1 MSWSRRGILAALA
14 SAPLAGCGFHPLYGG
29 HTAGEYDP
37 RLAAIKVAPVASESI
52 GSDSTEHAGQ
62 GREGQLLEL
71 ALREKL
77 NPRGVT
83 LATRYTLNVTLTIS
97 RSDLG
102 IQRNATS
109 TRSEINAQARYVLTG
124 GGINVTGNSRT
135 VSAFNLQND
144 AWAATVA
151 QDDARERAIEDLAA
165 AIYMQLSLWS
175 QRQTATR

>member
-14 SAPLAGCGFHPLYGG
+14 AAPLAGCGFHPLYGG

-37 RLAAIKVAPVASESI
+37 RLAAIKVTPI
-52 GSDSTEHAGQ
+52 PD
-62 GREGQLLEL
+62 REGQLLEL

-83 LATRYTLNVTLTIS
+83 LPTRYTLTVYLALV

-102 IQRNATS
+102 IQRNTTS
-109 TRSEINAQARYVLTG
+109 TRSEINASASYTLSG
-124 GGINVTGNSRT
+124 GGISVAGSSRT

-151 QDDARERAIEDLAA
+151 EKDARERAIEDLAD

-175 QRQTATR
+175 QRQTVAR

>member
-14 SAPLAGCGFHPLYGG
+14 AAPLAGCGFRPLYGG

-37 RLAAIKVAPVASESI
+37 MLAAIKVAPVVSEPI
-52 GSDSTEHAGQ
+52 GSDSTGLAGQ
-62 GREGQLLEL
+62 GREDQLLEL

-83 LATRYTLNVTLTIS
+83 LPTRYTLNVTLIMS

-109 TRSEINAQARYVLTG
+109 TRSEINAEASYVLKG
-124 GGINVTGNSRT
+124 DGINIAGKSRT
-135 VSAFNLQND
+135 VGAFNLQDD

-151 QDDARERAIEDLAA
+151 ENDARARAIEDLAD
-165 AIYMQLSLWS
+165 AIYLQLSLWS
-175 QRQTATR
+175 QRQTAAR

>member
-1 MSWSRRGILAALA
+1 MSWSRRSILAALA
-14 SAPLAGCGFHPLYGG
+14 AAPLASCGFHPLYGG

-37 RLAAIKVAPVASESI
+37 RLAAIKVEPI
-52 GSDSTEHAGQ
+52 PD
-62 GREGQLLEL
+62 REGQLLEL

-83 LATRYTLNVTLTIS
+83 LPTRYALSVNLMLT
-97 RSDLG
+97 RADLG

-109 TRSEINAQARYVLTG
+109 TRSEINASASYTLSG
-124 GGINVTGNSRT
+124 SGISVAGSSRT

-151 QDDARERAIEDLAA
+151 EKDARERAIEDLAD

-175 QRQTATR
+175 RRQTAAR

>member
-14 SAPLAGCGFHPLYGG
+14 AAPLAGCGFHPLYGG
-29 HTAGEYDP
+29 HAAGEYDP
-37 RLAAIKVAPVASESI
+37 RLAAVKVAPI
-52 GSDSTEHAGQ
+52 PD
-62 GREGQLLEL
+62 REGQLLEL

-77 NPRGVT
+77 NPRGMM
-83 LATRYTLNVTLTIS
+83 LPTRYTLTVNLALV

-109 TRSEINAQARYVLTG
+109 TRSEINATASYSLSGDGTSIAG
-124 GGINVTGNSRT
+124 SSRT
-135 VSAFNLQND
+135 VSAFNLQDD

-151 QDDARERAIEDLAA
+151 ENDARERAIEDLAD

-175 QRQTATR
+175 QRQTAAR

>member
-1 MSWSRRGILAALA
+1 MSWSRRGILTALA
-14 SAPLAGCGFHPLYGG
+14 AAPLAGCGFHPLYGG

-37 RLAAIKVAPVASESI
+37 RLAAIKVAPVVSEPI
-52 GSDSTEHAGQ
+52 GAGSMEHAGE
-62 GREGQLLEL
+62 GREDQLLEL

-83 LATRYTLNVTLTIS
+83 LSTRYTLNVTLIMS

-109 TRSEINAQARYVLTG
+109 TRSEINAQASYVLSG

-135 VSAFNLQND
+135 VGAFNLQDD

-151 QDDARERAIEDLAA
+151 ENNARQRAIEDLAD

-175 QRQTATR
+175 QRQAAAR

>member
-14 SAPLAGCGFHPLYGG
+14 AAPLAGCGFHPLYGG

-37 RLAAIKVAPVASESI
+37 RLAAIKVAPI
-52 GSDSTEHAGQ
+52 PD
-62 GREGQLLEL
+62 REGQLLEL

-77 NPRGVT
+77 NPRGV
-83 LATRYTLNVTLTIS
+83 APPTRYTLNVTLDLV
-97 RSDLG
+97 RADLG

-109 TRSEINAQARYVLTG
+109 TRSEISATAIYSLKGSGTNITG
-124 GGINVTGNSRT
+124 KSRT
-135 VSAFNLQND
+135 VSAFNLQDD

-151 QDDARERAIEDLAA
+151 ESDARERAIEDLAD

-175 QRQTATR
+175 QQQTAAR

>member
-14 SAPLAGCGFHPLYGG
+14 AAPLAGCGFHPLYGG

-37 RLAAIKVAPVASESI
+37 RLATIKVAPI
-52 GSDSTEHAGQ
+52 QD
-62 GREGQLLEL
+62 REGQLLEL

-77 NPRGVT
+77 NPRGVA
-83 LATRYTLNVTLTIS
+83 LPTRYILSVDLALN
-97 RSDLG
+97 RADLG

-109 TRSEINAQARYVLTG
+109 TRSEINATASYTLKG
-124 GGINVTGNSRT
+124 DGINISGSSRT
-135 VSAFNLQND
+135 VSAFNLQDD

-151 QDDARERAIEDLAA
+151 ENDARERAIEDLAD

-175 QRQTATR
+175 QRQTAAR

>member
-14 SAPLAGCGFHPLYGG
+14 AAPLAGCGFHPLYAG

-37 RLAAIKVAPVASESI
+37 RLATIKVAPI
-52 GSDSTEHAGQ
+52 PD
-62 GREGQLLEL
+62 RDGQLLAL

-77 NPRGVT
+77 NPRGAT
-83 LATRYTLNVTLTIS
+83 LPTRYTLNVTLDLV
-97 RSDLG
+97 RADLG

-109 TRSEINAQARYVLTG
+109 TRSEISATASYSLKG
-124 GGINVTGNSRT
+124 GGTIITGRSRT
-135 VSAFNLQND
+135 VSAFNLQDD

-151 QDDARERAIEDLAA
+151 ENDARERAIEDLAD
-165 AIYMQLSLWS
+165 AIYIQLSLWS

>member
-14 SAPLAGCGFHPLYGG
+14 AAPLAGCGFHPLYGG

-37 RLAAIKVAPVASESI
+37 RLAAIKVAPI
-52 GSDSTEHAGQ
+52 PD
-62 GREGQLLEL
+62 REGQLLEL

-83 LATRYTLNVTLTIS
+83 LPTRYTLTVNLALV

-109 TRSEINAQARYVLTG
+109 TRSEVNATANYTLIGDGSR
-124 GGINVTGNSRT
+124 IAGNSRT
-135 VSAFNLQND
+135 VSAFNLQDD

-151 QDDARERAIEDLAA
+151 ENDARERAIEDLAD

-175 QRQTATR
+175 QRQTAAR

>member
-14 SAPLAGCGFHPLYGG
+14 AAPLAGCGFHPMYGG
-29 HTAGEYDP
+29 RTAGEYDP
-37 RLAAIKVAPVASESI
+37 RLAAIKVAPI
-52 GSDSTEHAGQ
+52 PD
-62 GREGQLLEL
+62 REGQLLEL

-77 NPRGVT
+77 NPRGVA
-83 LATRYTLNVTLTIS
+83 LPTRYTLTVSLSLART
-97 RSDLG
+97 DLG

-109 TRSEINAQARYVLTG
+109 TRSEIDATASYTLIG
-124 GGINVTGNSRT
+124 GGKGITGSSRT

-151 QDDARERAIEDLAA
+151 EKDARERAIQDLAD

-175 QRQTATR
+175 QQQTAAR

>member
-14 SAPLAGCGFHPLYGG
+14 AAPLAGCGFHPLYGG

-37 RLAAIKVAPVASESI
+37 RLAAIKVAPIV
-52 GSDSTEHAGQ
+52 D
-62 GREGQLLEL
+62 REGQLLEL

-77 NPRGVT
+77 NPRGVA
-83 LATRYTLNVTLTIS
+83 LPTRYTLTVNLALS
-97 RSDLG
+97 RTDLG

-109 TRSEINAQARYVLTG
+109 TRSEINAGASYTLRG
-124 GGINVTGNSRT
+124 DGISIAGSSRT
-135 VSAFNLQND
+135 VSAFNLQDD

-151 QDDARERAIEDLAA
+151 ENDARERAIEDLAD

-175 QRQTATR
+175 KRQTAAR

>member
-1 MSWSRRGILAALA
+1 MSWSRRSILAALA
-14 SAPLAGCGFHPLYGG
+14 AAPLAGCGFHPLYGG

-37 RLAAIKVAPVASESI
+37 RLAAIKVAPI
-52 GSDSTEHAGQ
+52 PDRQ
-62 GREGQLLEL
+62 GQLLEL

-83 LATRYTLNVTLTIS
+83 TPTLYTLSISLNLS

-109 TRSEINAQARYVLTG
+109 TRSEINASASYLLRGDGT
-124 GGINVTGNSRT
+124 NVTGNSRT
-135 VSAFNLQND
+135 VSAFNLQDD

-151 QDDARERAIEDLAA
+151 ENDARERAIEDLAD
-165 AIYMQLSLWS
+165 AIYLQLSLWS
-175 QRQTATR
+175 QRQTAAR

>member
-37 RLAAIKVAPVASESI
+37 RLAAIKVDPI
-52 GSDSTEHAGQ
+52 PD
-62 GREGQLLEL
+62 RDGQLLAL

-77 NPRGVT
+77 NPRGVA
-83 LATRYTLNVTLTIS
+83 LPTRYTLSVILTLTLT
-97 RSDLG
+97 DLG

-109 TRSEINAQARYVLTG
+109 TRSEINAAASYTLQG
-124 GGINVTGNSRT
+124 DGINIAGSSRT

-151 QDDARERAIEDLAA
+151 QNDARERAIEDLAD

>member
-37 RLAAIKVAPVASESI
+37 RLAAIKVDPI
-52 GSDSTEHAGQ
+52 PD
-62 GREGQLLEL
+62 REGQLLEL

-83 LATRYTLNVTLTIS
+83 TPTLYTLSVILTLTLT
-97 RSDLG
+97 DLG

-109 TRSEINAQARYVLTG
+109 TRSEVNAGANYTLRG
-124 GGINVTGNSRT
+124 AGINIAGSSRT

-151 QDDARERAIEDLAA
+151 QDDARERAIEDLAD

-175 QRQTATR
+175 RQQTAAR

>member
-37 RLAAIKVAPVASESI
+37 RLAAIKVDPI
-52 GSDSTEHAGQ
+52 PD
-62 GREGQLLEL
+62 RDGQLLAL

-83 LATRYTLNVTLTIS
+83 MPTRYTLSVILTLTLT
-97 RSDLG
+97 DLG

-109 TRSEINAQARYVLTG
+109 TRSEINAAARYTLQG
-124 GGINVTGNSRT
+124 DGINIAGSSRT

-151 QDDARERAIEDLAA
+151 QNDARERAIEDLAD

>member
-1 MSWSRRGILAALA
+1 MSWSRRGILVALA

-37 RLAAIKVAPVASESI
+37 RLAAIKVDPI
-52 GSDSTEHAGQ
+52 PD
-62 GREGQLLEL
+62 RDGQLLAL

-83 LATRYTLNVTLTIS
+83 MPTRYTLSVILTLTLT
-97 RSDLG
+97 DLG

-109 TRSEINAQARYVLTG
+109 TRSEINAGASYTLRG
-124 GGINVTGNSRT
+124 DGINITGSSRT

-151 QDDARERAIEDLAA
+151 QNDARERAIEDLAD

>member
-1 MSWSRRGILAALA
+1 MSWSRRGILTALA
-14 SAPLAGCGFHPLYGG
+14 AAPLAGCGFHPLYGG

-37 RLAAIKVAPVASESI
+37 RLAAIKIAPVASEPI
-52 GSDSTEHAGQ
+52 GSGSTERAGQ
-62 GREGQLLEL
+62 GREDQLLEL

-83 LATRYTLNVTLTIS
+83 LPTRYTLNVTLIIS

-109 TRSEINAQARYVLTG
+109 TRSEINAQASYVLSGNGTNITG
-124 GGINVTGNSRT
+124 RSRT
-135 VSAFNLQND
+135 VGAFNLQDD

-151 QDDARERAIEDLAA
+151 ENDARQRAIEGIAD
-165 AIYMQLSLWS
+165 AIYTQLSLWS
-175 QRQTATR
+175 QQQTAAR